1 MISSII
7 DETQE
12 LIRGGRTMA
21 LSEDNTIVSV
31 MHPICCGLDVHKESI
46 SACLLVS
53 AADGR
58 KSSELRQFNTFTR
71 DLRSLRDWLL
81 ENDCP
86 IVAIE
91 STGIYWR
98 PVLNVLEG
106 GVKIVLVNARHVKN
120 VPGRKTDVADCQW
133 LAGLLR
139 HGLLRGSFIPP
150 AEVRDWRDWT
160 RLRKKHLQTL
170 GDYKR
175 RTHKLLESANIKLD
189 SVVSELFG
197 QTGRRILDLLAS
209 NPENLTRA
217 DIDHCAAG
225 KLKAK
230 KDELFQ
236 AIQGFFREHHR
247 ELLHSLLRTMALLE
261 AEIAFIDQRL
271 QDVLQKHQPVLDR
284 LDEVPGI
291 AQVSASAILAEIGPT
306 LEDFP
311 RTAALASWAGLCPGN
326 HESAGK
332 RKNSR
337 HPVRHHHLKTILI
350 EVAWAAVKKK
360 GSYYKDKFHRLKAR
374 RGPKKAIVAIAHRLL
389 KAIYHIIKEGRHF
402 KDLGEDYLTW
412 RNQAAK
418 LNYLKKQ
425 AQVLGFRLA
434 PLEA

>member
-1 MISSII
+1 
-7 DETQE
+7 
-12 LIRGGRTMA
+12 MA
-21 LSEDNTIVSV
+21 PAQDNTIVSV
-31 MHPICCGLDVHKESI
+31 VHPICCGLDVHKESI
-46 SACLLVS
+46 SACLLIT

-58 KSSELRQFNTFTR
+58 ESCELKQFGAFTAELRR
-71 DLRSLRDWLL
+71 LRDWLL

-86 IVAIE
+86 IVAAE

-98 PVLNVLEG
+98 PVLNVLEDR
-106 GVKIVLVNARHVKN
+106 VKIVLVNARHVKN
-120 VPGRKTDVADCQW
+120 VPGRKTDLADCQW

-139 HGLLRGSFIPP
+139 HGLLKGSFIPP

-175 RTHKLLESANIKLD
+175 RTHKLLESANIKID
-189 SVVSELFG
+189 SVVSDLFG
-197 QTGRRILDLLAS
+197 QTGRNLLQMLATGQGQVT
-209 NPENLTRA
+209 LG
-217 DIDHCAAG
+217 DIDRCAKG

-230 KDELFQ
+230 KEALFQ

-247 ELLHSLLRTMALLE
+247 GLLHSLLRTVELLE
-261 AEIAFIDQRL
+261 TEIALIEQQL
-271 QDVLQKHQPVLDR
+271 QELLQSQQPVLDR
-284 LDEVPGI
+284 LDEIPGI
-291 AQVSASAILAEIGPT
+291 APVSASAILAEVGPT
-306 LEDFP
+306 LEEFP
-311 RTAALASWAGLCPGN
+311 RSAALASWAGLCPGN

-332 RKNSR
+332 RKNAR
-337 HPVRHHHLKTILI
+337 HPVRVHHLKTILI

-402 KDLGEDYLTW
+402 KDLGEDYLTL
-412 RNQAAK
+412 RNQSVK

-425 AQVLGFRLA
+425 AQMLGFRLA